1 MPDARRLLRH
11 MVELTFFDDLDQRN
25 HLFTAKM
32 NQIRTFGNTRL
43 GTRLMIE
50 HLMKQL
56 LSPKD
61 LARATGVSE
70 SSLKRWA
77 DSGRLECHRTAGGH
91 RRIQLAEAV
100 RFIRDSSISVVEPSL
115 LGITMQR
122 HPSEGSENSNEHFSE
137 LVLSGREE
145 ESIGFLSHE
154 YLSGSSFA
162 SLCDGPVRHC
172 LEQVGHAWAR
182 TTGNQEK
189 NTRIAEE
196 HRAVDIILQALQQLR
211 RMVQSPETAP
221 VAIGGAPS
229 GDPYL
234 VPSLCAALSL
244 LGDGWRTANL
254 GPSSP
259 FEVLRTAAIRAK
271 AKLVW
276 VSVSVDSP
284 DANLRQGLEMLS
296 ETMLGMNGSVIVGGR
311 RLPDELTRGI
321 SGVHTATTMREL
333 VLFSRGLR
341 VPNS

>member
-1 MPDARRLLRH
+1 
-11 MVELTFFDDLDQRN
+11 
-25 HLFTAKM
+25 
-32 NQIRTFGNTRL
+32 
-43 GTRLMIE
+43 
-50 HLMKQL
+50 MKQL

-77 DSGRLECHRTAGGH
+77 DSGRLECTRTAGGH
-91 RRIQLAEAV
+91 RRIPLAEAV
-100 RFIRDSSISVVEPSL
+100 RFIRESSISVVDPSM
-115 LGITMQR
+115 LGITTQSR
-122 HPSEGSENSNEHFSE
+122 PAQSTEESNEYFSD

-145 ESIGFLSHE
+145 EAIGYHSHE
-154 YLSGSSFA
+154 YLSGKSFA

-172 LEQVGHAWAR
+172 LEQVGHAWAQ
-182 TTGNQEK
+182 TSDGQEK
-189 NTRIAEE
+189 NLRIAEE
-196 HRAVDIILQALQQLR
+196 HRSVDIILQALQQLR

-221 VAIGGAPS
+221 VAIGGAPP

-259 FEVLRTAAIRAK
+259 FEVLRTAAVRAK

-276 VSVSVDSP
+276 VSISVESP
-284 DANLRQGLEMLS
+284 EANIRQGLEMLS
-296 ETMLGMNGSVIVGGR
+296 ETMLGMNGSVVVGGR
-311 RLPDELTRGI
+311 KLPEELTRGI
-321 SGVHTATTMREL
+321 PGVHAATTMREM

-341 VPNS
+341 VPNA

>member
-1 MPDARRLLRH
+1 
-11 MVELTFFDDLDQRN
+11 
-25 HLFTAKM
+25 M
-32 NQIRTFGNTRL
+32 NS
-43 GTRLMIE
+43 E
-50 HLMKQL
+50 SMKQL

-77 DSGRLECHRTAGGH
+77 DSGRLECTRTAGGH
-91 RRIQLAEAV
+91 RRIPLAEAV
-100 RFIRDSSISVVEPSL
+100 RFIRESSISVVDPSM
-115 LGITMQR
+115 LGITMQIR
-122 HPSEGSENSNEHFSE
+122 PVQSTDESNEYFSE

-145 ESIGFLSHE
+145 EAIGYLSHE
-154 YLSGSSFA
+154 YLSGKSFA

-172 LEQVGHAWAR
+172 LEQVGHAWAQ
-182 TTGNQEK
+182 TSDGQEK
-189 NTRIAEE
+189 NLRIAEE
-196 HRAVDIILQALQQLR
+196 HRSVDIILQALQQLR

-221 VAIGGAPS
+221 VAIGGAPP

-259 FEVLRTAAIRAK
+259 FEVLRTAAVRAK

-276 VSVSVDSP
+276 VSVSVESP
-284 DANLRQGLEMLS
+284 EANIRQGLEMLS
-296 ETMLGMNGSVIVGGR
+296 ETMLGMNGSVVVGGR
-311 RLPDELTRGI
+311 KLPEELTRGI
-321 SGVHTATTMREL
+321 PGVHAATTMREM

-341 VPNS
+341 VPNA

>member
-1 MPDARRLLRH
+1 
-11 MVELTFFDDLDQRN
+11 
-25 HLFTAKM
+25 
-32 NQIRTFGNTRL
+32 
-43 GTRLMIE
+43 
-50 HLMKQL
+50 MKQL

-77 DSGRLECHRTAGGH
+77 DSGRLECTRTAGGH
-91 RRIQLAEAV
+91 RRIPLAEAV
-100 RFIRDSSISVVEPSL
+100 RFIRESSISVLDPSM
-115 LGITMQR
+115 LGITLQNR
-122 HPSEGSENSNEHFSE
+122 PVQSTEESNEYFSE

-145 ESIGFLSHE
+145 EAIGYLSNE
-154 YLSGSSFA
+154 YLSGTGFA
-162 SLCDGPVRHC
+162 SLCDGPVRYC

-182 TTGNQEK
+182 TTGGQEK
-189 NTRIAEE
+189 NIRIAEE
-196 HRAVDIILQALQQLR
+196 HRSVDIILQALQQLR

-221 VAIGGAPS
+221 VAIGGAPP

-259 FEVLRTAAIRAK
+259 FEVLRTAAVRAK

-276 VSVSVDSP
+276 VSISVESP
-284 DANLRQGLEMLS
+284 EANIRQGLEMLS
-296 ETMLGMNGSVIVGGR
+296 ETMLGMNGSVVVGGR
-311 RLPDELTRGI
+311 KLPEELTRGI
-321 SGVHTATTMREL
+321 PGVHTATTMREM

-341 VPNS
+341 VPNA

>member
-1 MPDARRLLRH
+1 
-11 MVELTFFDDLDQRN
+11 
-25 HLFTAKM
+25 
-32 NQIRTFGNTRL
+32 
-43 GTRLMIE
+43 
-50 HLMKQL
+50 MKQL

-77 DSGRLECHRTAGGH
+77 DSGRLECTRTAGGH
-91 RRIQLAEAV
+91 RRIPLAEAV
-100 RFIRDSSISVVEPSL
+100 RFIRESSISVLDPSM
-115 LGITMQR
+115 LGITLQNR
-122 HPSEGSENSNEHFSE
+122 PVQSTEESNEYFSE

-145 ESIGFLSHE
+145 EAIGYLSNE
-154 YLSGSSFA
+154 YLSGNGFA
-162 SLCDGPVRHC
+162 SLCDGPVRHS

-182 TTGNQEK
+182 TSDGQEK
-189 NTRIAEE
+189 NLRIAEE
-196 HRAVDIILQALQQLR
+196 HRSVDIILQALQQLR

-221 VAIGGAPS
+221 VAIGGAPP

-259 FEVLRTAAIRAK
+259 FEVLRTAAVRAK

-276 VSVSVDSP
+276 VSISVESP
-284 DANLRQGLEMLS
+284 EANIRQGLEMLS
-296 ETMLGMNGSVIVGGR
+296 ETMLGMNGSVVVGGR
-311 RLPDELTRGI
+311 KLPEELTRGI
-321 SGVHTATTMREL
+321 PGVHTATTMREM

-341 VPNS
+341 VPHT

>member
-1 MPDARRLLRH
+1 
-11 MVELTFFDDLDQRN
+11 
-25 HLFTAKM
+25 
-32 NQIRTFGNTRL
+32 
-43 GTRLMIE
+43 
-50 HLMKQL
+50 MKQL

-77 DSGRLECHRTAGGH
+77 DSGRLECTRTAGGH
-91 RRIQLAEAV
+91 RRIPLAEAV
-100 RFIRDSSISVVEPSL
+100 RFIRESSISVLDPSM
-115 LGITMQR
+115 LGITLQNR
-122 HPSEGSENSNEHFSE
+122 PVQSTEESNEYFSE

-145 ESIGFLSHE
+145 EAIGYLSNE
-154 YLSGSSFA
+154 YLSGNGFA
-162 SLCDGPVRHC
+162 SLCDGPVRHS

-182 TTGNQEK
+182 TSDGQEK
-189 NTRIAEE
+189 NLRIAEE
-196 HRAVDIILQALQQLR
+196 HRSVDIILQALQQLR

-221 VAIGGAPS
+221 VAIGGAPP

-259 FEVLRTAAIRAK
+259 FEVLRTAAVRAK

-276 VSVSVDSP
+276 VSISVESP
-284 DANLRQGLEMLS
+284 EANIRQGLEMLS
-296 ETMLGMNGSVIVGGR
+296 ETMLGMNGSVVVGGR
-311 RLPDELTRGI
+311 KLPEELTRGI
-321 SGVHTATTMREL
+321 PGVHTATTMREM

-341 VPNS
+341 VPHA